1 MSRVD
6 KIFVAMDNMDESARD
21 KFMDDLGSAPVNIKL
36 GLEFFTEY
44 GREGLINFKKRYQ
57 KKIFFDY
64 KLHDI
69 PNTVSKAIKAMEGLP
84 IDYLTIHLSG
94 GREMIKAALQARDK
108 YIPNTK
114 ILGVSFLTSLGESD
128 FSELWD
134 LKGEAIDFERLFT
147 IGLEE
152 KIDGFILSPNELT
165 VIKPLEKRLGL
176 SALKVTPGIRFEGQD
191 AGDQKRV
198 ATPESAFNEGADFL
212 VMGRAL
218 TAAPNLQERLLQ
230 L

>member
-1 MSRVD
+1 ME
-6 KIFVAMDNMDESARD
+6 KIFVAMDNMDKAARD
-21 KFMDDLGSAPVNIKL
+21 QFMENLGDAPVNIKL

-44 GREGLINFKKRYQ
+44 GRDGLIEFKNKYK

-69 PNTVSKAIKAMEGLP
+69 PNTVAKAIKAMEGLP

-94 GREMIKAALQARDK
+94 GREMIKAALLARDQ
-108 YIPNTK
+108 YIPKTK
-114 ILGVSFLTSLGESD
+114 ILGVSFLTSLGSSD
-128 FSELWD
+128 FSELWN
-134 LKGEAIDFERLFT
+134 LSGEAADFERLFT

-152 KIDGFILSPNELT
+152 NIDGFILSPNELPAVT
-165 VIKPLEKRLGL
+165 NLEKRLGL
-176 SALKVTPGIRFEGQD
+176 KALKVTPGIRFEGQE

-198 ATPESAFNEGADFL
+198 ATPTSAFNDGADFL

-218 TAAPNLQERLLQ
+218 TASTNLKERLSQ